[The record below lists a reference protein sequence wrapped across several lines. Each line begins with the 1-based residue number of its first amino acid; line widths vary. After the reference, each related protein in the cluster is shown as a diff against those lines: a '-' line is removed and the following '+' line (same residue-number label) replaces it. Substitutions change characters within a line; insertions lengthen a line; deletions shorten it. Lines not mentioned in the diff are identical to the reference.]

1 MSVQNCIKTIETAI
15 EGELSEANL
24 LLDRLESGDI
34 EVYIVD
40 VDPNYPNGIELTLTE
55 YCCNLL
61 NDVEFPSITGFTYSW
76 DDDYGKCK
84 WLKSVDC
91 NNLPTFNVTL
101 NPQLENGDGAGAK
114 FTVDSGENCVL
125 EVKFDYMFH
134 FNCEDVLAVSATTD
148 SLGNYG
154 NAQLDSL
161 YEQLANQ
168 TTILNNVQSAISDLD
183 IEFSYVIPY
192 GPTFLCVTEAGVPLL
207 RQLIE
212 NFFTPSSTAWQ
223 EYLNGGITA
232 EELELSG
239 VSINFFISSEQ
250 PEVQDL
256 YYTFCNNGGELIDN
270 NLVYL
275 STIQN
280 NTQIIEDTQN
290 EISVTQ
296 AQIDFILANTPDL
309 CLTETDVFER
319 LNIGMSIDIQN
330 PQSESLVDTIYSQQ
344 IFNVGQD
351 NLLQHFINNTG
362 FTGFYLGGY
371 KGVDCTSTA
380 CDALAKVMVEQLIA
394 QGDALELFTGDTI
407 GQKYTQLINLIG
419 ENYFDSGWLR
429 FETVINDP
437 VAISGITNQLINLS
451 VQVLDHCANFS
462 ILIDRIEIN
471 KICERKVNDDILVST
486 NPKFN
491 ITKVIDNKKSW
502 VANITPEDR
511 YYNLPLRLT
520 DYDTNHHRLVIN
532 TKETDLNV
540 SIANGIETDIWCYIN
555 DNPCILEPCASTSET
570 IITSGTCV
578 GSLTGVTNWTGGT
591 TPLPTTIDG
600 ADPNFP
606 FNLSAIQDA
615 GDGTI
620 PSTAFTTEYS
630 GCSFVHKINR
640 DWPIPTEFQGA
651 WIVGNFDGT
660 VSWYVNVTILNSYS
674 ITQYRPSTLNQINCN
689 DTGSAITA
697 YNAFNG
703 TNLQTIY
710 WDGVGCK
717 FDQVLTGSTTATTI
731 TNVCCCDPIPL
742 SGTNITGGTVTLPPE
757 DVYSCGL
764 NIGDSISGGTVFW
777 VNPNNSCD
785 VLIVSN
791 ANLGGNT
798 SFQWTSTCSGQFF
811 NMTNNGISGG
821 DLNTNIFLSQCPNDQ
836 SSAVYIASEYL
847 GGGESGWYLPNM
859 YEFSFIVNNIPY
871 ILDIDTHYWT
881 STENTAIGAT
891 YYNFEAD
898 PSIFTIG
905 DKNDRYKVRA
915 IKRINNGPCLDVY
928 DTMIGVTGN
937 TSLFEIENTECT
949 WIYKFDSNTSPTTFD
964 GFWLAG
970 MPDGTVGVFQNI
982 TISGVTAT
990 TVDYSHIV
998 TQECC
1003 EAYDDALRDIEVYH
1017 NLGRHLERF
1026 RWDESCQA
1034 CLYKKCTEEVCL
1046 DFNDLFTSEYTGLT
1060 TVNQFNDVLTSELI
1074 NVRCRKIASSYPT
1087 LQALYRRYLNSKVY
1101 CDQQSSEFTY
1111 DDMINFAGLIGN
1123 YWIELFEQVIPSTT
1137 IWTSNYIYGN
1147 TLYDQQKFKY
1157 RSGSVFPCL
1166 ASTIYEGILP
1176 MPATSQNN
1184 VPVHSDVYVVGGDGL
1199 CKSYVTCDD
1208 IYYYNGDCGSE
1219 FIGAVTIGTNTNNT
1233 TSSVLSSE

>member
-1 MSVQNCIKTIETAI
+1 MSCVTSIESAVS
-15 EGELSEANL
+15 GVLSEDSL
-24 LLDRLESGDI
+24 VVDRLESGDI

-40 VDPNYPNGIELTLTE
+40 QNYPNGIELSLTE

-101 NPQLENGDGAGAK
+101 NPQLQNGDGVGANFK
-114 FTVDSGENCVL
+114 VDSGENCVL

-168 TTILNNVQSAISDLD
+168 TTILNNAQSDIDGLD

-192 GPTFLCVTEAGVPLL
+192 EPTFLCVTEAGVPLL

-239 VSINFFISSEQ
+239 VSINFYISSEE

-256 YYTFCNNGGELIDN
+256 YYTFCNNGQELIDN
-270 NLVYL
+270 NLTYL

-280 NTQIIEDTQN
+280 NNQIIENTQN
-290 EISVTQ
+290 QISVTQ
-296 AQIDFILANTPDL
+296 AQIDFILANNPDV

-471 KICERKVNDDILVST
+471 QICERKVNDDILVST

-540 SIANGIETDIWCYIN
+540 SIANGIETDIWCYVN
-555 DNPCILEPCASTSET
+555 ENQCILKPCGDVTTT
-570 IITSGTCV
+570 IITSGSCV
-578 GSLTGVTNWTGGT
+578 GSITGITNWTGGT
-591 TPLPTTIDG
+591 TSLPTLNSGVDPQFVGNIYRINQAASG
-600 ADPNFP
+600 A
-606 FNLSAIQDA
+606 
-615 GDGTI
+615 I
-620 PSTAFTTEYS
+620 PASAFTTSIFS
-630 GCSFVHKINR
+630 GCSFVHKIDR
-640 DWPIPTEFQGA
+640 AYTQADRFSGA
-651 WIVGNFDGT
+651 WIVGNYDGNVYWYANYTISGGTETTYNYSDSISGQTGCET
-660 VSWYVNVTILNSYS
+660 VA
-674 ITQYRPSTLNQINCN
+674 
-689 DTGSAITA
+689 SAITA

-717 FDQVLTGSTTATTI
+717 FDQVLTGATTATTI
-731 TNVCCCDPIPL
+731 TNDCCCGDF
-742 SGTNITGGTVTLPPE
+742 TVTATTITGGTVTLPPE

-785 VLIVSN
+785 ALIVSN
-791 ANLGGNT
+791 ANIGGYF
-798 SFQWTSTCSGQFF
+798 SSYQWTDPLICGGQFF
-811 NMTNNGISGG
+811 NMTNDGISGG
-821 DLNTNIFLSQCPNDQ
+821 DLNTNIFLSQCTDP
-836 SSAVYIASEYL
+836 SSAVYIASQYL

-871 ILDIDTHYWT
+871 ILDLDTNYWT
-881 STENTAIGAT
+881 STENNEGNAT
-891 YYNFEAD
+891 YYNFEVD
-898 PSIFTIG
+898 PSIFAIG
-905 DKNDRYKVRA
+905 KKSIRYKVRA
-915 IKRINNGPCLDVY
+915 IKRINNSPCLDVY

-949 WIYKFDSNTSPTTFD
+949 WIYKFDSNPSPTTFN

-998 TQECC
+998 TKECC

-1046 DFNDLFTSEYTGLT
+1046 DFNNLLTSEVTGAT
-1060 TVNQFNDVLTSELI
+1060 TVNNFNEIINSELI
-1074 NVRCRKIASSYPT
+1074 NVRCRKISSSYPV

-1157 RSGSVFPCL
+1157 RSGSVFPYSV
-1166 ASTIYEGILP
+1166 STIYEGILP

-1199 CKSYVTCDD
+1199 CKSYVTCDN

-1233 TSSVLSSE
+1233 TSSLLSSD